1 MIAKAIYAGCP
12 VIACCLG
19 WAIEGTVLYGIFRGM
34 TPIERRAERKR
45 RTLKHRSGLDA
56 FPEAPIPLGAM
67 KPALARRSVMEL
79 EVSTMIDRPVT
90 TVWDFY
96 AVHHVENHPRWDPDL
111 ELENTTD
118 GPIRVETVIKRRV
131 TRFGNTTEGTME
143 IIEFEPEKVIRVKTQ
158 DGSMKINGWALFAAP
173 GENETKLTI
182 GGEFPGMDDSMEE
195 KIRPLIE
202 RSAANI
208 KSLIESET

>member
-1 MIAKAIYAGCP
+1 
-12 VIACCLG
+12 
-19 WAIEGTVLYGIFRGM
+19 
-34 TPIERRAERKR
+34 
-45 RTLKHRSGLDA
+45 
-56 FPEAPIPLGAM
+56 
-67 KPALARRSVMEL
+67 
-79 EVSTMIDRPVT
+79 
-90 TVWDFY
+90 
-96 AVHHVENHPRWDPDL
+96 
-111 ELENTTD
+111 
-118 GPIRVETVIKRRV
+118 
-131 TRFGNTTEGTME
+131 ME